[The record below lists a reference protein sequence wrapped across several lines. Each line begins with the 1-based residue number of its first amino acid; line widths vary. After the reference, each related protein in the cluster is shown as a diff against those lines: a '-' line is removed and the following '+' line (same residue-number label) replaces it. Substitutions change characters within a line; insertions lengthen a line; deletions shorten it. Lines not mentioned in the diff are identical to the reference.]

1 MLLRDDEER
10 RTLMNITYRP
20 EAIKA
25 AKELYYGKEIIKQLK
40 AAKNDNEIS
49 RIMRTARERRLEK

>member
-1 MLLRDDEER
+1 
-10 RTLMNITYRP
+10 MNITYRQ